1 MFFHLS
7 KRRPAE
13 FLRRVLPSRL
23 AGILA
28 AALGVYDIPDFQRHL
43 KMPSRRPR
51 ASGIIAGTRGSA
63 SREFSERFTTAHGN
77 TVGAEVIAV
86 TA

>member
-1 MFFHLS
+1 MRRKTHVCFSTFQ
-7 KRRPAE
+7 KRRLAE

-43 KMPSRRPR
+43 KNAIPAPSRPR
-51 ASGIIAGTRGSA
+51 NHSGD
-63 SREFSERFTTAHGN
+63 SRFGK
-77 TVGAEVIAV
+77 
-86 TA
+86 